1 MNERNP
7 MRSGNYFKRMLWT
20 RSQLWTTKCLMR
32 KKYREWSE
40 SWMSTV
46 SVLTSGEKSLRVELS
61 TPPCHW
67 YPTAVWPMQ
76 HTEVSL
82 YIDPLKEGLSW
93 PSPVTGPDSFSVRV
107 VARREIPAGEEIT
120 IHYVPASL
128 GQPARWVRLSSDWYF
143 HCQCPRCLDV
153 TEFGTFVSAIKCSQ
167 CREGLILAENSSER
181 QIWRCRSVSAVT
193 GPPSSS
199 CTSDFVTSR
208 TTWTWSSRSLR
219 GLRRSWRTYR
229 KIPASSYMKIF
240 CGDILQ
246 LSTSNI
252 TSTYW
257 VRLSGLESRKG
268 FLYFSSKA
276 NHWLTVWR
284 DWDCTD

>member
-7 MRSGNYFKRMLWT
+7 MRSGNYFKRMSWT

-67 YPTAVWPMQ
+67 YPTAVLPMQ

-107 VARREIPAGEEIT
+107 VARREILSGEEIT

-153 TEFGTFVSAIKCSQ
+153 TEFGTFVSAIKCSR
-167 CREGLILAENSSER
+167 CREGLILPEHSDR
-181 QIWRCRSVSAVT
+181 PDLWRCRSADLPHST
-193 GPPSSS
+193 FNFSIKTFSFSHSSQ
-199 CTSDFVTSR
+199 
-208 TTWTWSSRSLR
+208 
-219 GLRRSWRTYR
+219 
-229 KIPASSYMKIF
+229 
-240 CGDILQ
+240 ILQ
-246 LSTSNI
+246 RSVRPRNDHRDHWRHRETAGRNI
-252 TSTYW
+252 KKSKCKVVW
-257 VRLSGLESRKG
+257 K
-268 FLYFSSKA
+268 FSA
-276 NHWLTVWR
+276 
-284 DWDCTD
+284 